1 MRACWNHVAREYENG
16 NGSCHGDDDP
26 GGSERL
32 IEDESE
38 SPNGSLVEESGEGG
52 GTHDASDQWRHS
64 CCMGIEHLGSSDCW
78 EIGG

>member
-1 MRACWNHVAREYENG
+1 MN
-16 NGSCHGDDDP
+16 
-26 GGSERL
+26 
-32 IEDESE
+32 EDESE

-64 CCMGIEHLGSSDCW
+64 CRMGIEHLGSSDCW